1 MRMNVSQTI
10 EYVGIASMVI
20 AAVGLSLAV
29 GIGAV

>member
-1 MRMNVSQTI
+1 MNVSQAI
-10 EYVGIASMVI
+10 EYVGVASMLI